1 VGWYVGGKNKKEMCR
16 VLNIMVVSLYHNQN
30 KFIMLYF
37 LTEDE
42 NGIIEPKIYE
52 PERDISYKWQQT
64 LGKKL
69 HGIFGRL
76 DMRLGGVIFTTD

>member
-1 VGWYVGGKNKKEMCR
+1 
-16 VLNIMVVSLYHNQN
+16 MVVSLYHNQN

-76 DMRLGGVIFTTD
+76 DYATWWCNFYNGLITRDELNIKLESVRN